1 MIVTM
6 SDLAKTANN
15 PRTQRRIAD
24 RKGQFQ
30 REYQR
35 MTGLERPHEREEDLD
50 RSAAPDPTPL
60 LC

>member
-1 MIVTM
+1 
-6 SDLAKTANN
+6 
-15 PRTQRRIAD
+15 
-24 RKGQFQ
+24 
-30 REYQR
+30 